1 MVFEPIPAC
10 KGLWKILERD
20 TGVLLG
26 IATTYVDDGWVIGD
40 AETLRRTAIGMKSLW
55 KVKLQGVLQHPS
67 VPGETVTWDD
77 MTCPIKSSL
86 VYLGCQIQRLMDGT
100 VQVSQR
106 KWILQSLASRGYV
119 HMNGTKSLPDPCE
132 GTLPP
137 ETRDDEYKKRVKQGQ
152 SEVGSLMWV
161 GLRTRPD
168 ILSTVGSAA
177 CMLVNNPTETLRLTK
192 GLWRFLRH
200 TVNRCMQY
208 KPLKTDPDIHI
219 RTDASY
225 ANGGSRS
232 RTGVTV
238 SIGDGPDAHIIAYL
252 STRQALTAWSATEAE
267 LEGMACGLQKGWH
280 VQLLLEQ
287 MFDRSIKSTLH
298 GDNSGAITL
307 STRDTFSEL
316 VMRTRHF
323 AVRTSWIRDTVAH
336 EGINVVH
343 TGTNEI
349 KGDILTKS

>member
-1 MVFEPIPAC
+1 MQGVC
-10 KGLWKILERD
+10 GKILERD

-55 KVKLQGVLQHPS
+55 KVKLQGVLRHPS
-67 VPGETVTWDD
+67 LSEDAVAWDD
-77 MTCPIKSSL
+77 MTCPVKSSL
-86 VYLGCQIQRLMDGT
+86 VYLGCQIQRLGDGT
-100 VQVSQR
+100 VQVTQR

-137 ETRDDEYKKRVKQGQ
+137 EPRDEEYQKRVKQGQ

-161 GLRTRPD
+161 GLRSRPD
-168 ILSTVGSAA
+168 IMSTVGAAA
-177 CMLVNNPTETLRLTK
+177 CLLVNNPTETLRLTK

-208 KPLKTDPDIHI
+208 KPLKANNDVHIH
-219 RTDASY
+219 TDASY

-267 LEGMACGLQKGWH
+267 LEGMASGLQKGWH
-280 VQLLLEQ
+280 VTMLLEQ
-287 MFDRSIKSTLH
+287 MLSRPFKSILH

-307 STRDTFSEL
+307 STRETF
-316 VMRTRHF
+316 
-323 AVRTSWIRDTVAH
+323 
-336 EGINVVH
+336 
-343 TGTNEI
+343 
-349 KGDILTKS
+349 